1 MNTLKYIIICIIFI
15 SNTIHAQNN
24 VNSLDGSKPFI
35 LTFKFVEMCKYEDE
49 HSQMYEMDA
58 KVSFTPSSENSGL
71 LSICIDGE
79 TEKIRINNIRGV
91 IKDGKTFYMGNSIN
105 DIDTVYVWS
114 FGYFFYSDGREIIQ
128 FTDKKN

>member
-1 MNTLKYIIICIIFI
+1 
-15 SNTIHAQNN
+15 
-24 VNSLDGSKPFI
+24 
-35 LTFKFVEMCKYEDE
+35 
-49 HSQMYEMDA
+49 MYEMDA